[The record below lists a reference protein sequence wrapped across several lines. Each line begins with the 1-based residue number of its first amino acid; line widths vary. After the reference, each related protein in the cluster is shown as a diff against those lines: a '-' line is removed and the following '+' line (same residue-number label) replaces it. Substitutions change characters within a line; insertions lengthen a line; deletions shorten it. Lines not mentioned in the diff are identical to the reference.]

1 MTREGLAACLA
12 IALFVS
18 AWGGGA
24 TRGVQDPAPPRI
36 LLDQPLRAVE
46 YQLDRLSN
54 DELVRVERHDGDARF
69 RPVYF
74 ALLTREGLARS
85 VRNEALTAL
94 VKIDR
99 TDRTAVLL
107 QALAR
112 VKAGDDQTAR
122 ALLGLLL
129 EQPSAALRT
138 ARPAFLNA
146 LDGPPQPFVLQG
158 AYAALML
165 ADANVSAAWQAA
177 HARTGHLVALLRS
190 VRSLP
195 SGKAGDGLRAQLSKS
210 IRTLTNDT
218 QDASVRAEALGALGW
233 TVRDSATFNLL
244 AREVQQG
251 SDPAAKQAAI
261 RSLGLIPEA
270 SWSQPG
276 VEPLA
281 RAIVALVAAI
291 PPDRRTEPSSVEAIQ
306 VAERLSLALPGEP
319 GRAVR
324 RDLRA
329 LGVQVVRIEAIREQM
344 LFNVRW
350 FVVEA
355 GKHVQIVLSNPD
367 AMPHNLVVGMPGS
380 LETVGAAASEM
391 PLPTD
396 PAAKPFVPATPL
408 VLAATRLLQEGETG
422 EVGFVAPATSG
433 EYVYACTFPGHWLR
447 MYGVMLVVDSLD
459 TWEAKPATPTD
470 PLTGKPFETRQNK

>member
-1 MTREGLAACLA
+1 VTREGLAACLA
-12 IALFVS
+12 IALFS
-18 AWGGGA
+18 PPPADA
-24 TRGVQDPAPPRI
+24 QSPAAQDPAPPRI

-54 DELVRVERHDGDARF
+54 DELVRVERNDGDARF

-74 ALLTREGLARS
+74 ALLTRPGLARS
-85 VRNEALTAL
+85 VRDEALTAL
-94 VKIDR
+94 VKLDR

-107 QALAR
+107 QALAG
-112 VKAGDDQTAR
+112 VAAGDDQTAR

-129 EQPSAALRT
+129 EQPSGALQS
-138 ARPAFLNA
+138 ARQAFLNA
-146 LDGPPQPFVLQG
+146 LDGPQPFVLQG
-158 AYAALML
+158 AYAGLML

-177 HARTGHLVALLRS
+177 HTRNGHLVALLRS

-233 TVRDSATFNLL
+233 TVRDSATFDLL

-355 GKHVQIVLSNPD
+355 GTHVQIVLSNPD

-408 VLAATRLLQEGETG
+408 VLAATRLLQEGETS
-422 EVGFVAPATSG
+422 EVGFVAPATAG

-459 TWEAKPATPTD
+459 AWEAKPATPTD
-470 PLTGKPFETRQNK
+470 PLTGKPFETRQNN